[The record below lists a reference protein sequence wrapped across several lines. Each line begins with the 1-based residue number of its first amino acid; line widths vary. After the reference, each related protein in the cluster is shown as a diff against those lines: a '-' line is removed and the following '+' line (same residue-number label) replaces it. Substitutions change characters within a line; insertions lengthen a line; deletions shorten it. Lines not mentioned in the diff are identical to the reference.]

1 MTQQPRGNSNK
12 RREISAPVQA
22 ALWALSNGH
31 CYAPGCPFPVIYEVR
46 PGVFKKN
53 AQIAHIYGV
62 KPRANR
68 YRECKNDAE
77 RRERDAFKNLIL
89 VCLAHHAEIDDSEYG
104 EELYPPD
111 LLLKWKREHEGEHGP
126 ALARLLPMTEER
138 LGKLLSEFFTA
149 PIARLEKIADQL
161 ERTGTLT
168 ADSLEDL
175 RQVITMLQE
184 TPGGTDAR
192 TARTLAFA
200 AEVFSSHDLRKS
212 ATSLGYAA
220 ERLPGVLRDLD
231 RKINQLR
238 SMT

>member
-1 MTQQPRGNSNK
+1 
-12 RREISAPVQA
+12 
-22 ALWALSNGH
+22 
-31 CYAPGCPFPVIYEVR
+31 VR

-53 AQIAHIYGV
+53 AQIAHIHGV
-62 KPRANR
+62 KPKANR
-68 YRECKNDAE
+68 YRECKNEAE

-89 VCLAHHAEIDDSEYG
+89 VCLAHHAEIDDTEYG

-111 LLLKWKREHEGEHGP
+111 LLREWKRRREGQYGP
-126 ALARLLPMTEER
+126 ALARLPPLSEER

-168 ADSLEDL
+168 ADSLEEL
-175 RQVITMLQE
+175 RQVITMFQKIPE
-184 TPGGTDAR
+184 RADAR
-192 TARTLAFA
+192 TARNLAFA
-200 AEVFSSHDLRKS
+200 AEIFSSHDLRRS

-231 RKINQLR
+231 KKINKLS
-238 SMT
+238 SMM